1 MPHRGLAECHLI
13 HPAPVPLCRLWLFIS
28 CNRKG
33 PKDRAVNLFGN
44 LLQLGDHQNQPVDPA
59 VSL

>member
-1 MPHRGLAECHLI
+1 MSSNPSG
-13 HPAPVPLCRLWLFIS
+13 VPLCRLWLFIS